1 MNDLLINIS
10 TIPFLLIL
18 FFIFKKMGIIK
29 KEWAKPLSFIGFNLG
44 LSLLIFL
51 SFLQAPIAKNT
62 LLNPFIGFLFASL
75 LFLIGFIFIKF
86 FKIPKDHKP
95 IFISSLVTREG
106 GGVGYPFFIVIF
118 GVLNL
123 TQIALFDLGMA
134 IFAFTILTFYFYRS
148 TTGTKKELGGQ
159 IIKILKIPILP
170 AMVIGLILN
179 LLGLRMSGDGII
191 EGSIMRLIQTL
202 SAVAIPLILMSIVL
216 NFEINI
222 KAIKKALPFS
232 VGSIAISVV
241 LASILFFV
249 WRFIPLNPL
258 AKGALLVMALLPPSL
273 YVSALAE
280 NLNLSDDK
288 KNYATQLFSVTVF
301 ISIIILLILSPFIP
315 KIITLW

>member
-1 MNDLLINIS
+1 
-10 TIPFLLIL
+10 
-18 FFIFKKMGIIK
+18 MGIIK
-29 KEWAKPLSFIGFNLG
+29 KEWAKPLGFIGFNIG

-51 SFLQAPIAKNT
+51 AFLQAPIAKNT

-75 LFLIGFIFIKF
+75 LFLIGFISIKF
-86 FKIPKDHKP
+86 FKIPEDRKP

-106 GGVGYPFFIVIF
+106 GGIGYPFFIVIF

-134 IFAFTILTFYFYRS
+134 TFAFTILTFYFYRS
-148 TTGTKKELGGQ
+148 TAGIKKELGGQ

-179 LLGLRMSGDGII
+179 LLGLRMSGGSII
-191 EGSIMRLIQTL
+191 EGSILQLIQTL
-202 SAVAIPLILMSIVL
+202 SAIAIPLILMSIVL

-222 KAIKKALPFS
+222 KAIKNTLPFS
-232 VGSIAISVV
+232 IGSIATSVV

-249 WRFIPLNPL
+249 WRIIPLNPL

-273 YVSALAE
+273 YTSALAE
-280 NLNLSDDK
+280 DLNLSDDK
-288 KNYATQLFSVTVF
+288 KNYATRLFSVTVF
-301 ISIIILLILSPFIP
+301 VSIIILLILSPFIP